1 MWTDERCPA
10 RWGST
15 LAHGL
20 RSVGGHVGRLDD
32 LGAVMSK
39 YLVTASYTA
48 DGVKGLMQEGGSK
61 RRAAATAAIES
72 VGGSVDCFYY
82 AFGDDDVVGIVDFPD
97 DASAT
102 AVSLMINSTGAVE
115 LKLTPLMTV
124 EEVDAAAAKT
134 PSYRAPGT

>member
-1 MWTDERCPA
+1 
-10 RWGST
+10 
-15 LAHGL
+15 
-20 RSVGGHVGRLDD
+20 
-32 LGAVMSK
+32 MSK

-72 VGGSVDCFYY
+72 GGGSVDSFYY
-82 AFGDDDVVGIVDFPD
+82 AFGDHDVVGIVDFPD

-102 AVSLMINSTGAVE
+102 AVSLMINSTGAVN

>member
-1 MWTDERCPA
+1 
-10 RWGST
+10 
-15 LAHGL
+15 
-20 RSVGGHVGRLDD
+20 
-32 LGAVMSK
+32 MSK
-39 YLVTASYTA
+39 YLVTGRYHPE
-48 DGVKGLMQEGGSK
+48 GVKGLMQEGGSK

-102 AVSLMINSTGAVE
+102 AVSLMINSTGAVSVT
-115 LKLTPLMTV
+115 LTPLMTV

-134 PSYRAPGT
+134 PTYRAPGS

>member
-1 MWTDERCPA
+1 
-10 RWGST
+10 
-15 LAHGL
+15 
-20 RSVGGHVGRLDD
+20 
-32 LGAVMSK
+32 MSK
-39 YLVTASYTA
+39 YLVAASYTA

-61 RRAAATAAIES
+61 RHAAATAAIES

-102 AVSLMINSTGAVE
+102 ALSLMINSTGAVN